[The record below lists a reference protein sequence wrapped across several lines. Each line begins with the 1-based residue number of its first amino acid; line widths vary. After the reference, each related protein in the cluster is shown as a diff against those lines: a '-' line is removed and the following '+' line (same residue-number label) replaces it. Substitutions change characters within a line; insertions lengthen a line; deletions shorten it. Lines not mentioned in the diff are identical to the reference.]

1 MPTRSKKIESKKKTE
16 KTRFLSE
23 KEKKQAIANTLKMPN
38 FVPTIKELTDKA
50 LRRMWVALEVEI
62 DPAKIGNALQKLAGF
77 EMYLSERDK
86 INDPVLDKAS
96 IKKINPQ
103 ILKVLQANGM
113 VVEDYDGEAF
123 VNIENKE
130 IKQIQQRNEI
140 HNE

>member
-38 FVPTIKELTDKA
+38 FVPTINELTDKA
-50 LRRMWVALEVEI
+50 LMRMWVALEVEI

-86 INDPVLDKAS
+86 INDPVLDKVT
-96 IKKINPQ
+96 IKKLNPQ
-103 ILKVLQANGM
+103 ILKVLRANGM
-113 VVEDYDGEAF
+113 VIEDINGEAA
-123 VNIENKE
+123 VEIENVE
-130 IKQIQQRNEI
+130 IKQIKQSNEI
-140 HNE
+140 HN

>member
-38 FVPTIKELTDKA
+38 FVPTINELTDKA

-86 INDPVLDKAS
+86 INDPVLDKVT
-96 IKKINPQ
+96 IKKLNPQ
-103 ILKVLQANGM
+103 ILKVLRANGM
-113 VVEDYDGEAF
+113 VIEDINGEAA
-123 VNIENKE
+123 VEIENVE
-130 IKQIQQRNEI
+130 IKQIKQNNEI
-140 HNE
+140 HN